1 MPAVQPPC
9 KQPGSCGSLLERGYS
24 VRGTARSVAKG
35 EHLKKT
41 FASYGDKFEVVVVED
56 IAKDG
61 AFDEAVKGVDA
72 IEHTASPFHL
82 NAVDPDELIIPAVNG
97 TVGMLKSVLKDES
110 TKVKRVVITSSG
122 AAVLR
127 EDPNPLTFT
136 ELDWNDQCLE
146 ILKKFVDEGRKNEA
160 PNMVK
165 YRASKTLAERFRK
178 VADLCHS
185 FFVLCSCLGVR
196 EQPRKPARIKW
207 DLAVLNPPFVFGP
220 AIHEVATPS
229 SLNTSAAI
237 FYNYVADGAKAN
249 AAGNDFL
256 ANTGTCWID
265 VRDLAEAHALA
276 LETEAAGGERFIVS
290 AGLWKWQ
297 DFIDAANDLNP
308 PPKLSTTLPVGV
320 RGAGKTAKHVMD
332 YSTAKA
338 DRVLGLKYRSIAET
352 TKDTLA
358 DYEARGW

>member
-1 MPAVQPPC
+1 MPAVQPEPPC
-9 KQPGSCGSLLERGYS
+9 KVLVSGATGYIAAWVVQTLLRG
-24 VRGTARSVAKG
+24 ARSVAKG
-35 EHLKKT
+35 EHLKKL

-110 TKVKRVVITSSG
+110 TKVKAGRDHLIRSSSK
-122 AAVLR
+122 
-127 EDPNPLTFT
+127 
-136 ELDWNDQCLE
+136 LDWNDQCLE
-146 ILKKFVDEGRKNEA
+146 ILKKFADEGRKNEA
-160 PNMVK
+160 PNLAK
-165 YRASKTLAERFRK
+165 YRASKNACGEMSDTSSPRFQFGRLLTC
-178 VADLCHS
+178 AISS
-185 FFVLCSCLGVR
+185 FAAAWEFVNSP
-196 EQPRKPARIKW
+196 ENQARIKW
-207 DLAVLNPPFVFGP
+207 DLAVLNPPLVFGP
-220 AIHEVATPS
+220 AIHEVTTPS
-229 SLNTSAAI
+229 SLNTSAAS
-237 FYNYVADGAKAN
+237 FYNYVADSEKAN
-249 AAGNDFL
+249 TAGNDFL

-308 PPKLSTTLPVGV
+308 PPKLSTALPVGV
-320 RGAGKTAKHVMD
+320 RGAGKTAKHLVI
-332 YSTAKA
+332 YNTVKA
-338 DRVLGLKYRSIAET
+338 DRVLG
-352 TKDTLA
+352 
-358 DYEARGW
+358 

>member
-1 MPAVQPPC
+1 
-9 KQPGSCGSLLERGYS
+9 
-24 VRGTARSVAKG
+24 
-35 EHLKKT
+35 
-41 FASYGDKFEVVVVED
+41 
-56 IAKDG
+56 DG

-165 YRASKTLAERFRK
+165 YRASKTLAERS
-178 VADLCHS
+178 AWE
-185 FFVLCSCLGVR
+185 FVNSP
-196 EQPRKPARIKW
+196 ENQPRIKW
-207 DLAVLNPPFVFGP
+207 DLAVLNPPFVSSDSSCLRSTKSP
-220 AIHEVATPS
+220 RPS

-290 AGLWKWQ
+290 AGECVPC
-297 DFIDAANDLNP
+297 FDAANDLNP